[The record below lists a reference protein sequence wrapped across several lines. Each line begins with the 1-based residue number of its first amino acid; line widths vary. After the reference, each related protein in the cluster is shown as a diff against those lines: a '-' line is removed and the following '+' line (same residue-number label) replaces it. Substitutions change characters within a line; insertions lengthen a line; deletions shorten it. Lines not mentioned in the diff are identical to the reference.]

1 MKHVHLCRYAN
12 ASYLCSSRVSLS
24 RYVDGVLARDGMA
37 RAGID
42 VRGSSN
48 SASLP
53 GDTAILLGH
62 GGGAAGPFIGAMDEL
77 GFFREALGADHVALL
92 AKGVR
97 PASVDPPLVATPP
110 DQFPEGKRCDAQ
122 ACRT

>member
-1 MKHVHLCRYAN
+1 MKYVHLCLYVN
-12 ASYLCSSRVSLS
+12 ASYLPPPHVSLS

-42 VRGSSN
+42 VRGRPN
-48 SASLP
+48 SPSLP

-77 GFFREALGADHVALL
+77 GLFREALSKDHVALL